1 MPLLQIYSLNSK
13 FFPSGTDLES
23 VSGKKRGL
31 GISPA
36 HPGTSHPTK
45 EGRDNGRG
53 GDKHKSPR
61 SRTGNA
67 IPSKAL
73 EPAQRFRSSWRHIIT
88 ASGPS
93 LGGLAPQLTSSHL
106 QTQKLQ
112 SVMPQ
117 DGTRRACTHRLP
129 TAGILHRNP
138 LSQPKQLLEQSEIPL
153 SYHVRVFLKQI
164 LILSTWVIH
173 TIP

>member
-1 MPLLQIYSLNSK
+1 MGKREAWVFPQPTQVPAILQ
-13 FFPSGTDLES
+13 
-23 VSGKKRGL
+23 R
-31 GISPA
+31 
-36 HPGTSHPTK
+36 K
-45 EGRDNGRG
+45 EGIMEGG

-73 EPAQRFRSSWRHIIT
+73 VPAQRFRSSRRHIIT

-93 LGGLAPQLTSSHL
+93 SGGLAPQSASSHL
-106 QTQKLQ
+106 QKQKLQ

-117 DGTRRACTHRLP
+117 DGTRRTCTHRLP

-164 LILSTWVIH
+164 LILSTWVIR